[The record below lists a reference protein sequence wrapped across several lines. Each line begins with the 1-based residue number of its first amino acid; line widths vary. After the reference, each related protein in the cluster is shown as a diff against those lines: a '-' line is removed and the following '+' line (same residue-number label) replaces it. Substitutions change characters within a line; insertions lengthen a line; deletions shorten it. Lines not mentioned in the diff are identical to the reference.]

1 MKAQV
6 GDRLVIH
13 PTHMNE
19 PIRQGEILEV
29 HGTEGGP
36 PYLVRWDDGHRS
48 LSFPGVGAQ
57 VHHRDARAGQRHAS

>member
-6 GDRLVIH
+6 GDRILIH

-19 PIRQGEILEV
+19 PTRQGEILEV
-29 HGTEGGP
+29 HGTEGSP

-48 LSFPGVGAQ
+48 LAFPGVGAQ
-57 VHHRDARAGQRHAS
+57 VLHGGHQRSA